1 MPSPLFTII
10 ILSRLV
16 TSIVSVAPILLLTC
30 CSYSEHNWCRWL
42 GKCPCA
48 CQCLRCTIDAGGE
61 DKDGD
66 GYHWSM
72 CRAYLHSGAR
82 DQNSSDSSQG
92 NIAPIPRLGF
102 NGLCLHD
109 GPLAIREAVFA
120 SVFPAGITT
129 AASWDR
135 GLMHLRGIYMGEEF
149 RGKGSHVALGPV
161 AGPLGRS
168 PYGGRNWEGFSPDP
182 YLTGV
187 AMEETITGMQS
198 AGIQACSKHYIG
210 NEQETQRNPS
220 STSFTGAAAS
230 GPVIEAVSANIDDR
244 TMHELYLWP
253 FANAVRAG
261 TASVM
266 CSYQRIN
273 GSYGCENSKTL
284 NGILKDELG
293 FQGYVVSDWLGTHSG
308 VSAIEAGLDM
318 NMPGGINFLEATPSY
333 WGQNITT
340 AVNNGS
346 LPESRIDDM
355 VRRIMTPY
363 YYLGQ
368 DQGFPTV
375 DPSGVPLNFFAPETW
390 VEEFVLNGTSNR
402 DVRANHAG
410 LIRELGAAGTVL
422 LKNVNNAL
430 PLRAPKNIGV
440 FGNDAADVTRGLYFL
455 NIRLSVDSG
464 NSDIG
469 TLPVGGGSGTGRF
482 TYVVPPLEAVKAR
495 GNRDGA
501 LVQYI
506 TDNANITFAGLWS
519 IAPSPP
525 EVCLVFLKTW
535 ASEGSDR
542 THLEVDWNGT
552 AVVNTVAA
560 TCNNT
565 IVITHSGG
573 LNTLPF
579 ANNPNVTA
587 ILAAHYPGQESGN
600 SIVDVL
606 YGDVNP
612 SGKLPYTIAR
622 SANDYNTRIANSSA
636 LLNTTD
642 PNAWQSD
649 FTERLLIDYRHFD
662 AANTSV
668 LYEFGFGLS
677 YTTFDLSGLGVSSV
691 YGGGNISHAPPASPV
706 VPGGNAALWDVLF
719 RVTATVRNTGS
730 VAGATVPQLYL
741 SMPAE
746 AGEGTPVRVLRGF
759 DKVSVQPGQSVRV
772 SFDLMRRDV
781 SYWDATRQNWII
793 PSAAIGVEV
802 GFSSRDLRLR
812 GSLRV

>member
-1 MPSPLFTII
+1 MVFSSILQACVLLGGASSAMGQGFDHSLYTSSPPVYPSPNTTGAGGWQNA
-10 ILSRLV
+10 LSRANAFVSQLTLEEKASMV
-16 TSIVSVAPILLLTC
+16 TGTT
-30 CSYSEHNWCRWL
+30 
-42 GKCPCA
+42 GPCV
-48 CQCLRCTIDAGGE
+48 
-61 DKDGD
+61 
-66 GYHWSM
+66 
-72 CRAYLHSGAR
+72 
-82 DQNSSDSSQG
+82 G
-92 NIAPIPRLGF
+92 NIAPIPRVGF

-109 GPLAIREAVFA
+109 GPLAIREAVYA
-120 SVFPAGITT
+120 SVFPAGVTT

-135 GLMHLRGIYMGEEF
+135 GLMHQRGIYMGEEF
-149 RGKGSHVALGPV
+149 RGKGAHVALGPV

-198 AGIQACSKHYIG
+198 TGIQACAKHYIG

-220 STSFTGAAAS
+220 TTTFGTSTSQN

-261 TASVM
+261 SAAVM
-266 CSYQRIN
+266 CSYNRIN
-273 GSYGCENSKTL
+273 GSYGCENSKAL
-284 NGILKDELG
+284 NGLLKDELG
-293 FQGYVVSDWLGTHSG
+293 FQGYVMSDWLGTHSG
-308 VSAIEAGLDM
+308 VSAVEAGLDM
-318 NMPGGINFLEATPSY
+318 NMPGGINFLSPTPSY
-333 WGQNITT
+333 WGENITI

-346 LPESRIDDM
+346 LAESRIDDM
-355 VRRIMTPY
+355 IRRIMTPY
-363 YYLGQ
+363 FYLGQ

-375 DPSGVPLNFFAPETW
+375 DPSGVPLNFFPPSTW
-390 VEEFVLNGTSNR
+390 VAEFDLNGTSNR

-430 PLRAPKNIGV
+430 PLRTPKNIAV
-440 FGNDAADVTRGLYFL
+440 FGNDAGDLTRGLYLL
-455 NIRLSVDSG
+455 NLFAGVDSG
-464 NSDIG
+464 NEEFG

-482 TYVVPPLEAVKAR
+482 SYVVPPLEAIKAR
-495 GNRDGA
+495 EGRNGA
-501 LVQYI
+501 LVQY
-506 TDNANITFAGLWS
+506 S

-525 EVCLVFLKTW
+525 DVCLVFLKTW

-542 THLEVDWNGT
+542 THLEADWNST
-552 AVVNTVAA
+552 AVVNTVTA

-565 IVITHSGG
+565 VVITHSGG
-573 LNTLPF
+573 VNNLPF
-579 ANNPNVTA
+579 ASNPNVTA
-587 ILAAHYPGQESGN
+587 ILAAHYPGQETGN

-612 SGKLPYTIAR
+612 SGHLPYTIAR
-622 SANDYNTRIANSSA
+622 SAADYNVPITNSSA
-636 LLNTTD
+636 LLNITD

-662 AANTSV
+662 ATNASI

-677 YTTFDLSGLGVSSV
+677 YTTFGLSGLGISNVCGGANGSIPRTPPPGSV
-691 YGGGNISHAPPASPV
+691 L
-706 VPGGNAALWDVLF
+706 PGGNQVLWDVLY
-719 RVTATVRNTGS
+719 RVTATVQNTGS
-730 VAGATVPQLYL
+730 VAGAAVPQLYL

-759 DKVSVQPGQSVRV
+759 AKVSVQPGQSVQV
-772 SFDLMRRDV
+772 GFDLMRRDV
-781 SYWDATRQNWII
+781 SYWDARRQEWVI
-793 PSAAIGVEV
+793 PNSEIGVSV
-802 GFSSRDLRLR
+802 GFSSRDLRLN
-812 GSLRV
+812 GGLRA